1 MRDLE
6 QAKQL
11 LVSGGYTCVIYK
23 DGEQFTSEQRGV
35 RPLVLWLNTGCN
47 FSGFSAADKVVGK
60 ATAFLYIL
68 LGVKNLYARVL
79 SKPAF
84 SVLETNGIKVEYEE
98 LVPNIINRS
107 GTGMCP
113 FEEVVFGETDPATA
127 LELILKKMH
136 ELQIPIS

>member
-6 QAKQL
+6 QAKIKLQE
-11 LVSGGYTCVIYK
+11 GEYTCVVCK
-23 DGEQFTSEQRGV
+23 GESLYTSTHRGV
-35 RPLVLWLNTGCN
+35 RPLMEWINQAID

-60 ATAFLYIL
+60 ATAFLYVL

-79 SKPAF
+79 SKPAL
-84 SVLETNGIKVEYEE
+84 SVLDANGIKVEYEE

>member
-6 QAKQL
+6 QAKIKLQE
-11 LVSGGYTCVIYK
+11 GEYTCVVCK
-23 DGEQFTSEQRGV
+23 GESLYTSTHRGV
-35 RPLVLWLNTGCN
+35 RPLMEWINQAID

-60 ATAFLYIL
+60 ATAFLYVL

-79 SKPAF
+79 SKPAL

-113 FEEVVFGETDPATA
+113 FEEVVFGETNPATA
-127 LELILKKMH
+127 LELILKKMR
-136 ELQIPIS
+136 ELKITL

>member
-6 QAKQL
+6 QAKIKLQE
-11 LVSGGYTCVIYK
+11 GEYTCVVCK
-23 DGEQFTSEQRGV
+23 GESLYTSTHRGV
-35 RPLVLWLNTGCN
+35 RPLMEWINQAID

-60 ATAFLYIL
+60 ATAFLYVL

-79 SKPAF
+79 SKPAL

-127 LELILKKMH
+127 LELILKKMR
-136 ELQIPIS
+136 ELKITL